1 MTNKE
6 YANDRVLMIGSLL
19 HCWLMLPTTSIRCH
33 FFTAKKVLIF
43 FLFLNENIHCG
54 YSLEAPHW
62 GTSNEYL
69 QCMFSSRQALLM
81 STHNVCF
88 CWDWGTS
95 NEYPQCMFPLR
106 NKKYILHLKPAFVWS
121 YAYYWPQNLYLSS
134 YPFCLV
140 LWIIEIDSNL
150 VLPVKTVSI
159 ITELQLRGDGLIRLL
174 WQKHGKE
181 AFMDM

>member
-1 MTNKE
+1 MHLTVLSGWLNLSQIKVKQQQTHSDLGHLLLLAFSCKDRILPNVMTNKE

-33 FFTAKKVLIF
+33 FFSAKKVLIF

-62 GTSNEYL
+62 GTSNEYP
-69 QCMFSSRQALLM
+69 QCMFWSRQALLM

-95 NEYPQCMFPLR
+95 NEYPQCMFSLR
-106 NKKYILHLKPAFVWS
+106 NKNYVLHLK
-121 YAYYWPQNLYLSS
+121 
-134 YPFCLV
+134 
-140 LWIIEIDSNL
+140 
-150 VLPVKTVSI
+150 
-159 ITELQLRGDGLIRLL
+159 
-174 WQKHGKE
+174 
-181 AFMDM
+181 